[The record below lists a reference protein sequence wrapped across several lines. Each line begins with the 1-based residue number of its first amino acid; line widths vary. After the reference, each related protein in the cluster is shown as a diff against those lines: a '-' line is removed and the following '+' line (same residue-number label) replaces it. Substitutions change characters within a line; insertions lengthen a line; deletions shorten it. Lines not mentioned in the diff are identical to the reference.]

1 MYPKNTPA
9 NQSLAKV
16 IREKRKQHGH
26 SIESLALRAGI
37 SPTHCGRIERG
48 EMNPI
53 VDALLKVTTVLGMTG
68 SELSRGPKFR
78 QLRGRQRRPSLAPW
92 PSVAGSR

>member
-16 IREKRKQHGH
+16 IRARRKEHGH
-26 SIESLALRAGI
+26 SMETLAIRAGI

-48 EMNPI
+48 EMNPT
-53 VDALLKVTTVLGMTG
+53 VDTLMKMMTVLGMTG
-68 SELSRGPKFR
+68 SELFER
-78 QLRGRQRRPSLAPW
+78 AEI
-92 PSVAGSR
+92 

>member
-26 SIESLALRAGI
+26 SMETLALRAGI

-48 EMNPI
+48 EMNPT
-53 VDALLKVTTVLGMTG
+53 VDTLMKMTAVLGITG
-68 SELSRGPKFR
+68 SELFTR
-78 QLRGRQRRPSLAPW
+78 AEI
-92 PSVAGSR
+92 